1 MLTGLATATQGQGLG
16 IGNLLIL
23 LLPLILLAFLMM
35 QQRKRVRQV
44 SDLQTSL
51 QVGEEVVT
59 TSGMYGRI
67 VAFEDPAVV
76 LEVSPGVRLR
86 FDRRAIGARAPQ
98 ARRPLTPGSD
108 APEHPSPNDGPVS
121 N

>member
-76 LEVSPGVRLR
+76 LEVAPGVRLR
-86 FDRRAIGARAPQ
+86 FDRRAVGARAPQ
-98 ARRPLTPGSD
+98 AGGPIHPGPGGSTPVTPD
-108 APEHPSPNDGPVS
+108 DGPV